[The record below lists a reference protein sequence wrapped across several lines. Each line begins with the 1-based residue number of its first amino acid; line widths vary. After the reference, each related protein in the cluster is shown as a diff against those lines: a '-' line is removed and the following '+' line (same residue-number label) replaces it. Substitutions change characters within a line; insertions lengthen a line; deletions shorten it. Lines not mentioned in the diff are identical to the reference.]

1 SNNHMTKTYLYDNLG
16 RLASTTTELTDYS
29 FIRSE
34 QTYYDAYGRVKAHY
48 DASGEGSLSLY
59 NAQGYAY
66 ATQGIRTSVVYK
78 KVLAQDALGHVTK
91 ELAGNGIYTNRTYD
105 VAGRLKTLMT
115 GINDGG
121 TEVQYMRYDY
131 DAVGNMQQRIDDRF
145 FDRQTLE
152 DF

>member
-1 SNNHMTKTYLYDNLG
+1 LDYQVDAENNCTKLIYDDAGRTTDKYYYTNASTVCVNGLLEDHAIFTYDNTAGSHSLGQILSESNNHMTKTYLYDNLG

-78 KVLAQDALGHVTK
+78 KVLAQDALGHVT
-91 ELAGNGIYTNRTYD
+91 
-105 VAGRLKTLMT
+105 
-115 GINDGG
+115 
-121 TEVQYMRYDY
+121 
-131 DAVGNMQQRIDDRF
+131 
-145 FDRQTLE
+145 
-152 DF
+152 